1 MKKNKKGIFFTIIS
15 ALLVGF
21 FVLMVSPPAHKS
33 SVDYKIVE
41 RYSLESAHDF
51 YQSLKYE
58 IIPSIMQESAYN
70 ALNNISREYKYL
82 PSKNEFETYF
92 KGLYWNKTKVGIN
105 EHFSNNLNMTSVLE
119 QIEDY
124 VRNYYPPG
132 YELKFEK
139 EYDNVEI
146 NLFQNNDTGAFG
158 VGVNSTLWIYLNTPF
173 ATWNQTVNFS
183 VIVPII
189 GIEDPTYSNNTEN
202 KYHNYFN
209 YSALDIV
216 RFINGTRGL
225 DPEIIQKVYTPVQM
239 YCSLDKSWNYTCF
252 EEHVNRSAYIKYEY
266 APSFLDRM
274 KNDLVPP
281 YDYGE
286 CCGIESILNPNDLEG
301 GIDMDEISY
310 KEEVPPGDGDNKSM
324 TYADHCFFG
333 GECEDGEGN
342 TYSPSDEYTL
352 LTCLNTSFPY
362 IKLDDTR
369 IGFYNLSDCIE
380 HS

>member
-33 SVDYKIVE
+33 YVDYKTVE
-41 RYSLESAHDF
+41 GYSLEFAHDF

-58 IIPSIMQESAYN
+58 IVPSIMKESAYN

-82 PSKNEFETYF
+82 PSKDQFENYF
-92 KGLYWNKTKVGIN
+92 KGLYWNKTGFEIDN
-105 EHFSNNLNMTSVLE
+105 HFSNDLNMTSVLE
-119 QIEDY
+119 QIEQY
-124 VRNYYPPG
+124 VTDYYPPE
-132 YELKFEK
+132 YELLFEK
-139 EYDNVEI
+139 DYDNADI
-146 NLFQNNDTGAFG
+146 KIFQNNITGAYG
-158 VGVNSTLWIYLNTPF
+158 VGVNSTIWIYLNTPF

-183 VIVPII
+183 VIVPIV
-189 GIEDPTYSNNTEN
+189 GIEDPTYANNTEN

-225 DPEIIQKVYTPVQM
+225 DPAVIQKIYTPVQM
-239 YCSLDKSWNYTCF
+239 YCSLNKSWNYTCF

-274 KNDLVPP
+274 KQKLGPP
-281 YDYGE
+281 YKNGE
-286 CCGIESILNPNDLEG
+286 CCGIESILNPNDAEG
-301 GIDMDEISY
+301 GINMEEISY
-310 KEEVPPGDGDNKSM
+310 YSEVSPGDGDNKRM
-324 TYADHCFFG
+324 IYVDHCFFG
-333 GECEDGEGN
+333 GECEDDDGN
-342 TYSPSDEYTL
+342 PYLPSDEYTL
-352 LTCLNTSFPY
+352 LTCLQTSFPY
-362 IKLDDTR
+362 IKIDDTR